1 VIYLKLWLILQK
13 VLKLSKKGYGANLY
27 NYNKL
32 NKDKH
37 KNRTAWL
44 FSKLY
49 NIYNMDF
56 NFIKKAESIL
66 SFISFCL
73 VMKQL
78 KKDPFY
84 EVNLPIYIDATC
96 SGIQHIAA
104 MIKDLDLAKNLIPQ
118 LQKDKVSDIY
128 TSILD
133 IVNKKFKEIGTKKIV
148 IIQSLNT

>member
-1 VIYLKLWLILQK
+1 
-13 VLKLSKKGYGANLY
+13 
-27 NYNKL
+27 L

-84 EVNLPIYIDATC
+84 EVSLPIYIDATC

-133 IVNKKFKEIGTKKIV
+133 IVNKKF
-148 IIQSLNT
+148 